1 MTLVWCGIPSN
12 QSKHL
17 KEFPGLIEIVP
28 STIIP
33 PRKLRFS
40 GEFME
45 QEFKYEW
52 QKPVQEAI
60 LDRRR
65 LLQIEIVIR
74 QKLRSRSD
82 GESPE
87 ERLALVDALDTIS
100 VLRLES

>member
-1 MTLVWCGIPSN
+1 
-12 QSKHL
+12 
-17 KEFPGLIEIVP
+17 
-28 STIIP
+28 
-33 PRKLRFS
+33 
-40 GEFME
+40 ME

-74 QKLRSRSD
+74 QKLRSPSG

-87 ERLALVDALDTIS
+87 ERIALVDALDTIS
-100 VLRLES
+100 VLRHES

>member
-1 MTLVWCGIPSN
+1 
-12 QSKHL
+12 
-17 KEFPGLIEIVP
+17 
-28 STIIP
+28 
-33 PRKLRFS
+33 
-40 GEFME
+40 ME

-74 QKLRSRSD
+74 EKLRSPSD

-87 ERLALVDALDTIS
+87 ERLALVDALEDIS
-100 VLRLES
+100 ELRQES